1 MHSIYMRHRL
11 FQIFSNRFPA
21 LLWTIFI
28 FVLLAL
34 PGKMLPQEE
43 SFLPNLDK
51 IIHVILFGSFVFLWC
66 VYFASKPDKDF
77 LKRRFILILVV
88 GCVYGIGMEFI
99 QKYFIP
105 NRNFDILDIVADT
118 VGAIS
123 GFLIVRLAVGRF
135 WIS

>member
-1 MHSIYMRHRL
+1 MRHRL

-34 PGKMLPQEE
+34 PGKMLPKEE
-43 SFLPNLDK
+43 SYLPNLDK

-66 VYFASKPDKDF
+66 VYFASKPDKDSF

-105 NRNFDILDIVADT
+105 NRAFDMLDILADVLGST
-118 VGAIS
+118 A
-123 GFLIVRLAVGRF
+123 GFLIARLMFNRL
-135 WIS
+135 IKS